1 MFVDYANQL
10 RIGGMERKDALI
22 ATGKT
27 RMRPIL
33 MTAMTTILAMMQ
45 MIFAD
50 DMSGQLGGGM
60 SVVIVGGLA
69 YATLMT
75 LYIIPIMYD
84 IFFKRPP
91 LEVDIGSE
99 NLDDVPDDAAEFIAE
114 ALAKEQAKKAAEA
127 QEEIHE

>member
-1 MFVDYANQL
+1 
-10 RIGGMERKDALI
+10 
-22 ATGKT
+22 
-27 RMRPIL
+27 

-84 IFFKRPP
+84 ILCKKPP
-91 LEVDIGSE
+91 LVVDVGGDNI
-99 NLDDVPDDAAEFIAE
+99 DDVPDDAAEFIAE
-114 ALAKEQAKKAAEA
+114 ALAKEQAAK
-127 QEEIHE
+127 EEREEQWDFEFVSLK